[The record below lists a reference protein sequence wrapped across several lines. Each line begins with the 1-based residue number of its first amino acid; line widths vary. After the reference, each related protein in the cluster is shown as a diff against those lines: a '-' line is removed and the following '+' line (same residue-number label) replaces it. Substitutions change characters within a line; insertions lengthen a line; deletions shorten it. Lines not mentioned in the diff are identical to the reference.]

1 MQHPNIDKHM
11 QQKAK
16 AVSESQGGTYKEGS
30 GSTQSESFDRN
41 RGSDKGGSNAP
52 TGTNAK

>member
-16 AVSESQGGTYKEGS
+16 AVIESQGGTYKEAG

-41 RGSDKGGSNAP
+41 RGSDTGGSNAP
-52 TGTNAK
+52 TKTNG